1 MTGDGMTASMGDPS
15 DGTDQEP
22 PELAAMVLRTL
33 FSGVKSGPSGSDQGP
48 IEAVAMDWQT
58 MGTKATF
65 IEMHTITHG
74 AAQGRGFELIGR
86 VAAAG
91 EQLGLAGTA
100 LLEAQ
105 RWLEA
110 ERKAERGADMA
121 MRALAEMS
129 GYYALSAGQGL
140 INVTLRSLLLSPAC
154 AAELNHVKR
163 YRRAAGFPPFSASPA
178 AWLFFNQDEVD
189 TLGAAAAAANDPS
202 VGQWFDLLPRLIAD
216 HRWDALTARRHED
229 FHRWRPQS
237 ISGGVEPK
245 NPWATEPGGA
255 SSLHFGVR
263 GQYKPLDPASL
274 ITEAEAGLQALN
286 ATMEAWMAAW
296 PKALKGL
303 GCPFLKT

>member
-1 MTGDGMTASMGDPS
+1 MTAPMDGSP
-15 DGTDQEP
+15 DGTAGEP
-22 PELAAMVLRTL
+22 PELAAMVLRTF

-58 MGTKATF
+58 LGTKASF

-110 ERKAERGADMA
+110 DRKVERGADMA
-121 MRALAEMS
+121 MRALAEMT
-129 GYYALSAGQGL
+129 GYYAMSAGHGL
-140 INVTLRSLLLSPAC
+140 INVTLRSLLLSSAC
-154 AAELNHVKR
+154 TAELSQVKK
-163 YRRAAGFPPFSASPA
+163 YRRAAGFPPFSTSSA
-178 AWLFFNQDEVD
+178 AWLFFNQEEVNNI
-189 TLGAAAAAANDPS
+189 GASAAAANDPG
-202 VGQWFDLLPRLIAD
+202 VTQWFDLLPRLIAD
-216 HRWDALTARRHED
+216 PRWEALTARRHED

-245 NPWATEPGGA
+245 NPWTTNPGGA
-255 SSLHFGVR
+255 SSLQVGVK

-274 ITEAEAGLQALN
+274 VAEAEAGLQALN
-286 ATMEAWMAAW
+286 ETMAAWMAAW

-303 GCPFLKT
+303 GTPFLKT